1 MAQADHSKPGL
12 KVKKL
17 VCVTSN
23 NRNKYYN
30 MFEQPNGTFI
40 GCYGRVDGPETVVTY
55 PMSKWDSTYKSKTQR
70 KDEPYTDKTDLY
82 ITESKIVTPGKKK
95 IEMFSPNR
103 DALAVAFIKEL
114 MAHANASVVEN
125 YDVNVTAVTKQQVAA
140 AQAILDKLSSMAVP
154 GQRLDDFNKALID
167 LYMTIP
173 RKMKN
178 VKHHIFTEDD
188 KITPTILNRHGKPGF
203 SKEDKSTS
211 QGINQLLASEQDTLD
226 VMAGQVNANIAE
238 TKEEQ
243 SGKDYDILTTL
254 GLECEPVTS
263 AAEIAM
269 IKKKM
274 DYNANGRS
282 GDEQSHRFLRAFRV
296 HNKQSGDA
304 FEDYVSNQKNKAKQL
319 LWHGSRNENW
329 WSILQQSLK
338 IRPTNAVITGKMFGY
353 GIYFADKAKKS
364 IGYTSGGYWAG
375 GGNSTRKGY
384 LALYDM
390 HQGEAYK
397 VKRHQSEHSSLDWN
411 RLQKYGNYDSLFAQ
425 GGADLINN
433 EFIVYKEAQCTIRY
447 IVEFKA

>member
-1 MAQADHSKPGL
+1 MAQADHSKPGF

-17 VCVTSN
+17 VCVTAN

-40 GCYGRVDGPETVVTY
+40 GCYGRVDGPETEVSY
-55 PMSKWDSTYKSKTQR
+55 SMSKWDSTYKSKTQR

-82 ITESKIVTPGKKK
+82 ITESKIITPGKVK
-95 IEMFSPNR
+95 IEMFGPGR
-103 DALAVAFIKEL
+103 DTSTVGFIKDL
-114 MAHANASVVEN
+114 MSHANASVVEN

-140 AQAILDKLSSMAVP
+140 AQAILDKLSAMAKP
-154 GQRLDDFNKALID
+154 GQRLDDFNQTLID

-178 VKHHIFTEDD
+178 VKHHIFGEDD
-188 KITPTILNRHGKPGF
+188 KITTTLLSRNGSPGR
-203 SKEDKSTS
+203 SKDDKSTS
-211 QGINQLLASEQDTLD
+211 QGINQLLSFEQDTLD
-226 VMAGQVNANIAE
+226 VMAGQVNTNVAE
-238 TKEEQ
+238 TQEEQ
-243 SGKDYDILTTL
+243 SGKNYDILTTL
-254 GLECEPVTS
+254 GLNCELVTS

-274 DYNANGRS
+274 DFNANGRT

-296 HNKQSGDA
+296 NNNSSENAFDKYIKDQNNKS
-304 FEDYVSNQKNKAKQL
+304 KQL

-329 WSILQQSLK
+329 WSIFQQSLK
-338 IRPTNAVITGKMFGY
+338 IRPTNAIITGKMWGY

-364 IGYTSGGYWAG
+364 IGYTSGGYYAG
-375 GGNSTRKGY
+375 GRNNSKGY
-384 LALYDM
+384 LALFDM
-390 HQGEAYK
+390 HQGDAYSI
-397 VKRHQSEHSSLDWN
+397 KRHQSEHSSLDWN
-411 RLQKYGNYDSLFAQ
+411 RLQKYGTYDSVFAL

-433 EFIVYKEAQCTIRY
+433 EYIIYKEQQCTIRY